1 MSTPTYAAGE
11 APATAA
17 LLRRGLR
24 VLSVAAGT
32 AVGAVV
38 LAVTVFYAL
47 SVATW
52 IPTWSTQKAIASG
65 FLPLEIAVVTLVM
78 APTIA
83 GVWWALFQGGVA
95 RRLHLGRVEPS
106 VRALLLLM
114 FATASFASLTGV
126 LYAEG
131 AIDVSGNA
139 IAAEDAVD
147 KALDFYLW
155 QIVESVPL
163 LDVTS
168 NLDWNP
174 PFKFEDR
181 LGGLLLVLFKGFVIV
196 PLVQLARLILGGG
209 RDPYEEA
216 VVRAL
221 RTESKERKLASEGT
235 PSRWAPVRRRVEK
248 APVSRTK
255 GDFGYERAVVE
266 EPNRVLVDVMRNVS
280 TEDAVLSR
288 LRLVDLL
295 LAKHETKGYLLVID
309 AIGERARDR
318 VEVRL
323 TEMTFPAQLA
333 VWRSDQPTE
342 DLGRTLDRL
351 HAEIEAIG
359 RD

>member
-1 MSTPTYAAGE
+1 
-11 APATAA
+11 
-17 LLRRGLR
+17 
-24 VLSVAAGT
+24 VSVAAGT
-32 AVGAVV
+32 AVGAVA
-38 LAVTVFYAL
+38 LAVSVFYAL
-47 SVATW
+47 SVVVLV
-52 IPTWSTQKAIASG
+52 PTWPTQKAIASG
-65 FLPLEIAVVTLVM
+65 FLPLEVAVVTLVM
-78 APTIA
+78 APTVA

-106 VRALLLLM
+106 VRALLLLV

-131 AIDVSGNA
+131 AIDVGGSA

-147 KALDFYLW
+147 RALDFYLW
-155 QIVESVPL
+155 QIADSVPL

-168 NLDWNP
+168 NLDWDA

-196 PLVQLARLILGGG
+196 PLVQIARLILGGG
-209 RDPYEEA
+209 LDPYEEA
-216 VVRAL
+216 VLRAL
-221 RTESKERKLASEGT
+221 RTASKERRLASEGT
-235 PSRWAPVRRRVEK
+235 PNLWLAVRRRVEK

-255 GDFGYERAVVE
+255 GDFGYDRAVVE

-288 LRLVDLL
+288 LALVDQLH
-295 LAKHETKGYLLVID
+295 AQHGTTGYLLVVD

-318 VEVRL
+318 IEKRFAE
-323 TEMTFPAQLA
+323 TTFPAQLA
-333 VWRSDQPTE
+333 VWRGDQPTE

-351 HAEIEAIG
+351 HAAIERG
-359 RD
+359 RRD